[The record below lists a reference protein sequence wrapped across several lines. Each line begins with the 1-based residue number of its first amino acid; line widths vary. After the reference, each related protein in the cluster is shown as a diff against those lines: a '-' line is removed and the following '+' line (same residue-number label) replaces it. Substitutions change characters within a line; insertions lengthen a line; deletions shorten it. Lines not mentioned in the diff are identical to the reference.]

1 MAEIPDIP
9 LRLLA
14 DAAAGRWYARAWSSH
29 AATTVVV
36 DDPTVITGIR
46 VIAECDTPETAR
58 LVAEAPAMRA
68 ALQAMLHEFGRTYLP
83 GSSDSVDAARAVLG
97 RVGIE
102 CLCRRCGD
110 DLYTAA

>member
-1 MAEIPDIP
+1 MPEPHLFVDISAHGFGHLAQVAP
-9 LRLLA
+9 VLDVLTGQLPGLRI
-14 DAAAGRWYARAWSSH
+14 S
-29 AATTVVV
+29 
-36 DDPTVITGIR
+36 IR
-46 VIAECDTPETAR
+46 SGLSKAR
-58 LVAEAPAMRA
+58 LQARLSAPFS
-68 ALQAMLHEFGRTYLP
+68 HLP